1 MKSILIL
8 AIVGCI
14 FVYAVQTM
22 RADKAT
28 VYLLNNIDNHWTQF
42 KQAHNRKYHNST
54 HERKRYLFIIKYLS
68 NLVYY
73 INNLFKLE
81 NRYLHLI

>member
-28 VYLLNNIDNHWTQF
+28 VYLLNKIDNHWTQF
-42 KQAHNRKYHNST
+42 KQAHNKKYHNST
-54 HERKRYLFIIKYLS
+54 HERKR
-68 NLVYY
+68 
-73 INNLFKLE
+73 
-81 NRYLHLI
+81 

>member
-28 VYLLNNIDNHWTQF
+28 VYLLNNIGFVFQKNWQLRLIL
-42 KQAHNRKYHNST
+42 KQIVCENIIF
-54 HERKRYLFIIKYLS
+54 LFFLNYIIKLT
-68 NLVYY
+68 
-73 INNLFKLE
+73 E
-81 NRYLHLI
+81 NMKN